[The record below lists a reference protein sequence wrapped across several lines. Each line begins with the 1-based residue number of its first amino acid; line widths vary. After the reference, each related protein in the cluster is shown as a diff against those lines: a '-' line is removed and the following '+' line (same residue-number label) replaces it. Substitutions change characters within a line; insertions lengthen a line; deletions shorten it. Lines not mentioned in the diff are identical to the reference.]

1 MILINCD
8 SRPHDTNSTTPSMS
22 LFDDERDRN
31 DPSRIA
37 SPGRK
42 VLEFIDAREVSPLA
56 SSWDMFNVSKNTS
69 STGKCARC
77 TCHVSTFIQLMS

>member
-8 SRPHDTNSTTPSMS
+8 SRSSESSNIMNFH
-22 LFDDERDRN
+22 DERDRN
-31 DPSRIA
+31 DPSRVA

-42 VLEFIDAREVSPLA
+42 ILEFIDAREVAPSA

-69 STGKCARC
+69 STGK
-77 TCHVSTFIQLMS
+77 VYIQNE

>member
-8 SRPHDTNSTTPSMS
+8 SRHNNNNMTDSSIMS
-22 LFDDERDRN
+22 LFHDERDRN

-42 VLEFIDAREVSPLA
+42 VLEFIDAREVAPLG
-56 SSWDMFNVSKNTS
+56 SSWDMFNSSKNTS
-69 STGKCARC
+69 STGML
-77 TCHVSTFIQLMS
+77 F